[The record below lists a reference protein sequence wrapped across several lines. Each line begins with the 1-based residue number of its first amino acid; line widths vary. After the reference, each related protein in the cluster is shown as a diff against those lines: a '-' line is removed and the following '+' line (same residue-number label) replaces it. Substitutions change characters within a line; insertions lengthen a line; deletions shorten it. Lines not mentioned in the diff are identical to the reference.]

1 MEAIQ
6 PQKTLV
12 EQAYT
17 IILDA
22 ICERTLQPGERLTQ
36 EQIATR
42 LKVSRQPVMHALAT
56 LKSQGFVREA
66 GKRGVVVAPIDR
78 GRFEAIYQFR
88 SAVEPLAVRLATSRL
103 DADAIVRGRQLLAR
117 GKEAIHA
124 PEPRALVR
132 ADMDFHLLIYELS
145 GNPLIVETMRFNWH
159 HLRRSMDE
167 VLRIP
172 GMSSGVWDEHDA
184 IFAAM
189 VRGDADEAARLVE
202 RHTHQAMKRVAPR
215 LAG

>member
-22 ICERTLQPGERLTQ
+22 ICDRTLPPGERLTQ
-36 EQIATR
+36 EQIAAR

-56 LKSQGFVREA
+56 LKSQGFVRES
-66 GKRGVVVAPIDR
+66 GKRGVVVAPVDR

-88 SAVEPLAVRLATSRL
+88 SAIEPLAVRLATPRI
-103 DADAIVRGRQLLAR
+103 DAEAIARGRRLLAL

-124 PEPRALVR
+124 PDPRALVR

-145 GNPLIVETMRFNWH
+145 GNALIVETMRLNWH

-167 VLRIP
+167 VLRAP
-172 GMSSGVWDEHDA
+172 GMSTNVWEEHDA

-189 VRGDADEAARLVE
+189 VRGDADAAASLAEQHMR
-202 RHTHQAMKRVAPR
+202 RAMDRVAPG
-215 LAG
+215 LA